1 MKLLIP
7 GILSAALLLCG
18 CEARQMDLRPPDLGI
33 VARSRRSV
41 TEEDI
46 QKAFDQRPVI
56 KPDSTVGIV
65 CVKQDTGSVAALRTV
80 SADESKSW
88 EAIFRDDY
96 LVADTVSLSSPLSP
110 STRNI
115 RLLRKNAATFNCDL
129 LLIYGVSCDYSRRPN
144 PLSLLYMTVVGA
156 FFVPGD
162 TITTASIAKAVL
174 LDVRTGHVYGAVEA
188 SATSTMVVPMVWIN
202 TSLPQMY
209 RRCSSRALKEAREK
223 LAPILERLTDQN
235 VQVTE

>member
-1 MKLLIP
+1 MKLMIP
-7 GILSAALLLCG
+7 GILSAAILLCG

-33 VARSRRSV
+33 VVRSGRSV

-56 KPDSTVGIV
+56 KPDSTVAIV
-65 CVKQDTGSVAALRTV
+65 CVEQETGAAGAVRAV
-80 SADESKSW
+80 SAGESKSW

-96 LVADTVSLSSPLSP
+96 LLAHTVFLSSPSSP
-110 STRNI
+110 SPRNI
-115 RLLRKNAATFNCDL
+115 RLLRKDAATFNCDL
-129 LLIYGVSCDYSRRPN
+129 LLVYGVSCDYSRRAN
-144 PLSLLYMTVVGA
+144 PLSFLYVTVVGA

-162 TITTASIAKAVL
+162 SITTSSIAKAAL

-188 SATSTMVVPMVWIN
+188 SATSNMVVPMVWIN
-202 TSLPQMY
+202 SSLPQMY

-223 LAPILERLTDQN
+223 LAPIVERLTDQN